1 VSPRGR
7 YLALLGADIGSTL
20 GSQISLVAIPWL
32 VLTTTGSAAAMGVVA
47 ATEMIPYLLSSML
60 LTPVAD
66 RLGLRTT
73 SVICDLGSALAV
85 AGIAAFRHSGLA
97 WLLVLV
103 ALAGAQRG
111 VGDRVKHVLLRPAG
125 QAAGYSAIRMTSTY
139 EGLSR
144 LAALLGAPLGGL
156 LIAWFGARGAVW
168 LDAASFAGCA
178 LVVAAVVVTTPADP
192 AVRQPAAEPY
202 LAALRGGFRYLR
214 QDRVLFRMVSVVFAL
229 NVFATAATA
238 VFIPVWARDVL
249 HSPEGLGLTLG
260 AYAGGALA
268 GTLVFTLLADR
279 LPQYPVFVIGGVISC
294 VPRLLVLAVSDTLL
308 VVVAISVLA
317 GMGIASVNPIL
328 GAALYQRV
336 PDDLQTRVIGLCGTV
351 CFTGVPIG
359 ALVGGWAVTQLG
371 LRSAL
376 VAAVLVC
383 AAVLAG
389 PLMIQWRTRLDLS
402 VGRA

>member
-1 VSPRGR
+1 MSPRTR

-47 ATEMIPYLLSSML
+47 ATEMVPYLLSSML

-85 AGIAAFRHSGLA
+85 AGIAAFRHSGLGV
-97 WLLVLV
+97 LLVLV

-156 LIAWFGARGAVW
+156 LIAWFGARGALW

-178 LVVAAVVVTTPADP
+178 LVVAAVVVTAPAG
-192 AVRQPAAEPY
+192 AAARSAAEPY
-202 LAALRGGFRYLR
+202 LVALRGGFQYLR
-214 QDRVLFRMVSVVFAL
+214 EDRVLLRMVTVVFAL
-229 NVFATAATA
+229 NAFATAATA
-238 VFIPVWARDVL
+238 VFLPVWARDVL
-249 HSPEGLGLTLG
+249 HSPEGLGLALG
-260 AYAGGALA
+260 GYAGGALT

-294 VPRLLVLAVSDTLL
+294 VPRLLVLALSDTLL
-308 VVVAISVLA
+308 VVVAVSVLA

-336 PDDLQTRVIGLCGTV
+336 PDALQTRVIGLCGTV

-359 ALVGGWAVTQLG
+359 ALAGGWAVTELG
-371 LRSAL
+371 LHSAL
-376 VAAVLVC
+376 LAAVLVC
-383 AAVLAG
+383 LAVLAG
-389 PLMIQWRTRLDLS
+389 PLLIQWRTRLDLS